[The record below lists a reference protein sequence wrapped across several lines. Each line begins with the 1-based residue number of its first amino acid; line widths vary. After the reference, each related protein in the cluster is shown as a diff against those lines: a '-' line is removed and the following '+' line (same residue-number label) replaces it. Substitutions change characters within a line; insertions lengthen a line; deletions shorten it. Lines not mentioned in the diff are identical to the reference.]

1 MLKAKL
7 DSDLKKDLHEGYK
20 KMKDKTPY
28 RLFSELFRYP
38 VKGYQDRV
46 NQCMSLLQKKYPDAA
61 NEIQRFVDY
70 INAESVENIEEI
82 FGKTFHIQAICYLD
96 IGYVIFGEDYKRG
109 EFMVHMKEEQRKA
122 NNDCGEELPDNLA
135 NVLMMMTKTNDKE
148 FIDELAVKVLIPALN
163 NMLKEFD
170 LERMELKR
178 KILKKKHR
186 VLIQQDIQ
194 YGNIYFNALKALLL
208 VLEKDFQ
215 EVQFEAPEVV
225 TTFGT
230 NFLPNCGTCSI
241 PVTSDIKVSN

>member
-1 MLKAKL
+1 
-7 DSDLKKDLHEGYK
+7 
-20 KMKDKTPY
+20 MKDKTQY
-28 RLFSELFRYP
+28 ALLSELFRYP
-38 VKGYQDRV
+38 MKGYQDRV
-46 NQCMSLLQKKYPDAA
+46 NLCMSFLQTKYPDAA
-61 NEIQRFVDY
+61 NEMQRFVDY
-70 INAESVENIEEI
+70 INGKSVESIEEV

-135 NVLMMMTKTNDKE
+135 NVLMLMTKTDDKE
-148 FIDELAVKVLIPALN
+148 FLDELAVKVLIPALN

-170 LERMELKR
+170 LARMELKR

-186 VLIQQDIQ
+186 VLIQQDIE
-194 YGNIYFNALKALLL
+194 YGNIYFNALKTLLL
-208 VLEKDFQ
+208 VLEKDFE

-230 NFLPNCGTCSI
+230 SFLANCGTCST
-241 PVTSDIKVSN
+241 PEHSEVKVSN

>member
-1 MLKAKL
+1 
-7 DSDLKKDLHEGYK
+7 
-20 KMKDKTPY
+20 
-28 RLFSELFRYP
+28 
-38 VKGYQDRV
+38 
-46 NQCMSLLQKKYPDAA
+46 MSFLQTKYPDAA
-61 NEIQRFVDY
+61 NEMQRFVDY
-70 INAESVENIEEI
+70 INGKSVESIEEV

-135 NVLMMMTKTNDKE
+135 NVLMLMTKTDDKE
-148 FIDELAVKVLIPALN
+148 FLDELAVKVLIPALN

-170 LERMELKR
+170 LARMELKR

-186 VLIQQDIQ
+186 VLIQQDIE
-194 YGNIYFNALKALLL
+194 YGNIYFNALKTLLL
-208 VLEKDFQ
+208 VLEKDFE

-230 NFLPNCGTCSI
+230 SFLANCGTCST
-241 PVTSDIKVSN
+241 PEHSEVKVSN